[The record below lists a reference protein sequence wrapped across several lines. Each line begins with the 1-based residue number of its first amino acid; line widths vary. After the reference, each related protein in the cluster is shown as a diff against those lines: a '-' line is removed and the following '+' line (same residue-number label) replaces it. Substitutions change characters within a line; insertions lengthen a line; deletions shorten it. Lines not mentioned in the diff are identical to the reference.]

1 VLGRKG
7 GDNPATKVTGKKGH
21 NALSAC
27 ISASGDIV
35 PPFLIFKGKKNTQ
48 NMVDGVPDA
57 AYTHTENG
65 WGNAETFVMWCNH
78 FVAHLKSKGLTK
90 ALLVVDGHTDHFSLP
105 AVEILRLANVRMICL
120 PPACTHILQPLDVG
134 YFPALAVFMAKINR
148 KNGGVLLEKHYAKYI
163 HAFNL
168 ECQSKA
174 ILDPPGLCVNT
185 FKACGLVPHV
195 DPLVHFDASSFTRAD
210 IALKLTPTSE
220 AVMKAKAFNVETL
233 ALVVDSAIAKAAPKT
248 AERIKERNEKGR
260 FDLSL
265 LAITDDRFVEAA
277 LAREE
282 EKAEGVEITKAAAE
296 ARALKAAVAKE
307 ELAERQWER
316 DQKAVLK
323 MLYREKAKD
332 DEAAA
337 LAAAEAAEND
347 PPPLLEQQEQ
357 ILGDAAP
364 EDDVDE
370 QPLIAR
376 AAGKRA
382 IKRKRRD

>member
-1 VLGRKG
+1 
-7 GDNPATKVTGKKGH
+7 
-21 NALSAC
+21 
-27 ISASGDIV
+27 
-35 PPFLIFKGKKNTQ
+35 
-48 NMVDGVPDA
+48 
-57 AYTHTENG
+57 
-65 WGNAETFVMWCNH
+65 
-78 FVAHLKSKGLTK
+78 
-90 ALLVVDGHTDHFSLP
+90 
-105 AVEILRLANVRMICL
+105 
-120 PPACTHILQPLDVG
+120 
-134 YFPALAVFMAKINR
+134 
-148 KNGGVLLEKHYAKYI
+148 
-163 HAFNL
+163 
-168 ECQSKA
+168 
-174 ILDPPGLCVNT
+174 
-185 FKACGLVPHV
+185 
-195 DPLVHFDASSFTRAD
+195 
-210 IALKLTPTSE
+210 
-220 AVMKAKAFNVETL
+220 MKAKAFNVETL